1 MDIMVRVPGSCGE
14 LVQGFAGGEPFLGTC
29 PIDRYTTVQVSDR
42 FFELDGLGEKSQ
54 QALRLALA
62 RLGRSSFPYG
72 MRLTSE
78 LPRGKGMASS
88 SADIAAVV
96 VAVMEAFGKSWTPE
110 LIMDIAVQIEP
121 TDGVFCPGI
130 VLMNQVNGKIYAHFS
145 QVPVLRGAVFDVGG
159 MVDTCAFHQQENVAE
174 DMCEM
179 CNAFRQAIESG
190 QAERIAQ
197 IATESALANQK
208 ALYKEELA
216 QIWQLG
222 QSAGAW
228 GVNVAHS
235 GTVLGLWW
243 SADKDAAEIHAC
255 AERIARTAGVDYL
268 GLVSLCSGGV
278 EVRRR

>member
-96 VAVMEAFGKSWTPE
+96 VAVMEAFGESWTPE

-121 TDGVFCPGI
+121 TDGVFWPGL
-130 VLMNQVNGKIYAHFS
+130 VLMNQVSGKVWECFS
-145 QVPVLRGAVFDVGG
+145 QVPALRGAVFDVGG

-174 DMCEM
+174 DMREM
-179 CNAFRQAIESG
+179 CNAFRQAMESG

-197 IATESALANQK
+197 IAAESALANQRL
-208 ALYKEELA
+208 LYKEEL
-216 QIWQLG
+216 QQLWQLG
-222 QSAGAW
+222 QEAGAL
-228 GVNVAHS
+228 GINAAHS

-243 SADKDAAEIHAC
+243 STDEAAETISSQ
-255 AERIARTAGVDYL
+255 AEQIAQKLKVKF
-268 GLVSLCSGGV
+268 
-278 EVRRR
+278 

>member
-14 LVQGFAGGEPFLGTC
+14 LVQGFADGEPFLGTC
-29 PIDRYTTVQVSDR
+29 PIDRYTTVQVSER

-96 VAVMEAFGKSWTPE
+96 VAVMEAFGESWTPE

-130 VLMNQVNGKIYAHFS
+130 VLMNQVSGKVWKCFL
-145 QVPVLRGAVFDVGG
+145 QVPALHGAVFDVGG
-159 MVDTCAFHQQENVAE
+159 MVDTCTFHQQENVAE

-179 CNAFRQAIESG
+179 FNAFRQVMESG

-197 IATESALANQK
+197 IAAESALANQRL
-208 ALYKEELA
+208 LYKEELA
-216 QIWQLG
+216 QIWLLG

-243 SADKDAAEIHAC
+243 SAVKDAAELHAC
-255 AERIARTAGVDYL
+255 AERIARNVGVDYL
-268 GLVSLCSGGV
+268 GLVSLCPGGV
-278 EVRRR
+278 EVRR